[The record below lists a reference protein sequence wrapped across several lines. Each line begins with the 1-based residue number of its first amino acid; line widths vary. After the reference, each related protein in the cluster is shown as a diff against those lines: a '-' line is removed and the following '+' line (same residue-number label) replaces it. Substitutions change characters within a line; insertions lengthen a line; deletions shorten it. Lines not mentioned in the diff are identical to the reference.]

1 MSQPNQEHPP
11 ATPPPTE
18 QHAGAPAGPPASGRR
33 AGILLHPTSLPG
45 PFGVGDLGP
54 AADRFLAYL
63 AAAGQSVWQVLPLG
77 PPAWGGSPYGCLSAF
92 AGNPLLLSPERLVED
107 GLLDPE
113 NIAAPGFG
121 EGKVVFGRAADY
133 KQKLL
138 HQAFANF
145 RQGRQGRGAFT
156 AQDLDAFREGVEQ
169 QIWLPDWS
177 LFAALKA
184 KHKGRPWWEWKKE
197 LVRRDSAELA
207 KARATLAEAIDY
219 QVFLQFLFDRQWRR
233 LRREAASHGIALM
246 GDLPIYVA
254 HDSADVWAHPELF
267 DLDPETLAPRHVA
280 GVPPDYFSE
289 DGQLWGNPLYD
300 WQKMEEQGFG
310 WWIERLR
317 ANLRQADLV
326 RLDHFRGFA
335 GFWQVPAGNATAKGG
350 RWVNAPGQAL
360 FAALAQALGDA
371 YGGELPVLAEDLGEI
386 TPDVDQLRHDFNLP
400 GMRVLQFGFGAEA
413 SGHTPHRIE
422 KRAVVYTGTHDND
435 TTVGWYRSLGLE
447 ERERF
452 HTYTGSSPREVHWTL
467 IRVAYATAAELALVP
482 IQDVLG
488 LSSSARMN
496 TPGVG
501 EGNWAFRLKEGDL
514 QKESAERLRR
524 LAEVFERLPRKQPA
538 P

>member
-1 MSQPNQEHPP
+1 MSHPDQENHPAPEVVGVP
-11 ATPPPTE
+11 AQDE
-18 QHAGAPAGPPASGRR
+18 ALAVAASGRR

-63 AAAGQSVWQVLPLG
+63 SAAGQNVWQVLPLG

-107 GLLDPE
+107 GLLTPE
-113 NIAAPGFG
+113 DIAAPGFG
-121 EGKVVFGRAADY
+121 DGKVSFGRAADY
-133 KQKLL
+133 KNRLL
-138 HQAFANF
+138 QQAFENY
-145 RQGRQGRGAFT
+145 RQGRGALRGEEL
-156 AQDLDAFREGVEQ
+156 AAFQEAPEQ
-169 QIWLPDWS
+169 QVWLPDWS

-184 KHKGRPWWEWKKE
+184 KNKGRPWWEWKKE
-197 LVRRDSAELA
+197 LAHRESAALA
-207 KARATLAEAIDY
+207 KASEKLAEAMAY
-219 QVFLQFLFDRQWRR
+219 QVFLQFLFDRQWRH
-233 LRREAASHGIALM
+233 LRREAASRGITIM

-254 HDSADVWAHPELF
+254 GDSADVWAHPELF
-267 DLDPETLAPRHVA
+267 DLDPVTLAPRHVA

-300 WQKMEEQGFG
+300 WQKMEEQGFA

-335 GFWQVPAGNATAKGG
+335 GFWQVPAGDATAKGG

-360 FAALAQALGDA
+360 FAAFAEAL
-371 YGGELPVLAEDLGEI
+371 GGELPVLAEDLGEI

-400 GMRVLQFGFGAEA
+400 GMRVLQFGFGPEP

-447 ERERF
+447 DRERF
-452 HTYTGSSPREVHWTL
+452 HLYTGSSPREVHWTL
-467 IRVAYATAAELALVP
+467 IRTAYATVAELALVP

-488 LSSSARMN
+488 LGSGARMN
-496 TPGVG
+496 TPGVS

-514 QKESAERLRR
+514 QPESAERLRR
-524 LAEVFERLPRKQPA
+524 LAEVFERCPRKQPA